1 MSGGSFNMSRE
12 AFDLIVIGGGA
23 GGVPAAIR
31 ASQLGGRVAIV
42 EQGHVGGLCM
52 NRGCIP
58 FRHMM
63 AASHILGSLSLG
75 QEMGIQCSEV
85 KMDYTHLMK
94 RQAELIAYMRQGV
107 QGLFKKHKV
116 SLFKGRGKL
125 KGPGAIAVDG
135 TVLLAPKII
144 LAGGGKWLSPAF
156 PGGKL
161 NEVLNSDDLLKAK
174 KLPEKC
180 LVYGNS
186 PLIVQIAQFLQRFG
200 CDAMLVIRE
209 RSFLSNESKAIRTRL
224 KKVLIKENIRILT
237 DTRISGV
244 EKKKSY
250 LYCHLK
256 TGNNEK
262 TEVVDRVIVLNRG
275 ASLGG
280 LGLDTVGLDETAE
293 FIVVD
298 AHMKTAATGIYA
310 IGDVAAPETNHY
322 SHSATAGGIVAA
334 ENAMGLDARFDTHLI
349 PRVSFTRP
357 QMVCIG
363 LTKKAAKKTGYDV
376 IVGSAPLSMNPFGML
391 ISQNEGIVEIIS
403 EKKYGEILGIHIL
416 GEGACEMA
424 GQAVLAMQMEMTLE
438 ELAKAQFPHPTLS
451 ESLPEAAR
459 DALGW
464 PIYLP

>member
-1 MSGGSFNMSRE
+1 VSRE
-12 AFDLIVIGGGA
+12 TFDLIVIGGGA

-31 ASQLGGRVAIV
+31 AAQLGGRVAVI
-42 EQGHVGGLCM
+42 EQGHLGGLCM

-58 FRHMM
+58 FGHMM

-85 KMDYTHLMK
+85 KKDYTQLMK
-94 RQAELIAYMRQGV
+94 RQTELIAYMRQGV
-107 QGLFKKHKV
+107 QGMLKKHKV
-116 SLFKGRGKL
+116 RSIKGRGKL
-125 KGPGAIAVDG
+125 KGPCAVVVDDKI
-135 TVLLAPKII
+135 LSSPKII
-144 LAGGGKWLSPAF
+144 LAGGGKWLNPVF
-156 PGGKL
+156 PGGELK
-161 NEVLNSDDLLKAK
+161 EVSNTDDLLKLK
-174 KLPEKC
+174 KLPGKC
-180 LVYGNS
+180 LVCGDG
-186 PLIVQIAQFLQRFG
+186 PFIVQIAQFLQRFG
-200 CDAMLVIRE
+200 CDTILVTKE
-209 RSFLSNESKAIRTRL
+209 RSFLSNESKTIRTRL
-224 KKVLIKENIRILT
+224 KKVFIKENIRILT

-244 EKKKSY
+244 EKKKSE
-250 LYCHLK
+250 LHCHLK
-256 TGNNEK
+256 TGDKEETK
-262 TEVVDRVIVLNRG
+262 VVDRVVVLNRG
-275 ASLGG
+275 ASLEG

-298 AHMKTAATGIYA
+298 DHMKTTADGIYA
-310 IGDVAAPETNHY
+310 IGDIAAPEINHY

-334 ENAMGLDARFDTHLI
+334 ENAMGSNARFEKRLM

-357 QMVCIG
+357 QMACIG
-363 LTKKAAKKTGYDV
+363 LTKKEAKKAGYDV
-376 IVGSAPLSMNPFGML
+376 VTGSAPLSMNPFGML

-403 EKKYGEILGIHIL
+403 EKKYGEILGVHIL

-424 GQAVLAMQMEMTLE
+424 GQAVLAMQVEMTLE